1 MCAARSVLSVA
12 MVMASVSP
20 AAPDGRGSVP
30 RAAPRLALR
39 GGAPAPSSRKSA
51 RPASA
56 ASDKRAAT
64 PALADRDHMADDDA
78 EAGKMPYYPPGSL
91 PDWAQEI
98 AEWRNMT
105 MAEKLAKVEQRH
117 AEAGTNP
124 EELFAEGYAHKHS
137 RRGGH

>member
-1 MCAARSVLSVA
+1 
-12 MVMASVSP
+12 
-20 AAPDGRGSVP
+20 
-30 RAAPRLALR
+30 
-39 GGAPAPSSRKSA
+39 
-51 RPASA
+51 
-56 ASDKRAAT
+56 
-64 PALADRDHMADDDA
+64 MADDDA